1 MTVRPYPRSMFATTT
16 SRPRLAAGLLA
27 GGLGLAALTG
37 CTFGSENVQCSPSS
51 CTVTLEGTDAQVDVL
66 GTTLTFS
73 GTQDGRA
80 SLGVAGAN
88 VSCAEG
94 ETVTAGPLDLE
105 CSSVTEDRV
114 ELTASLG

>member
-1 MTVRPYPRSMFATTT
+1 MSATT
-16 SRPRLAAGLLA
+16 SRSRLAAGLLA
-27 GGLGLAALTG
+27 GGFGLTALAG

-51 CTVTLEGTDAQVDVL
+51 CTVVLEGTDAQVEVL
-66 GTTLTFS
+66 GTSLTFS

-94 ETVTAGPLDLE
+94 ESVAAGPLDLE
-105 CSSVTEDRV
+105 CTSVTEDRV
-114 ELTASLG
+114 ELTASLS

>member
-1 MTVRPYPRSMFATTT
+1 MTARLYPRLMSATS
-16 SRPRLAAGLLA
+16 SRSRLAAGLFA
-27 GGLGLAALTG
+27 GGLGLLAG

-51 CTVTLEGTDAQVDVL
+51 CTVVLEGTDAQVDVL

-80 SLGVAGAN
+80 SLGVAGAS

-94 ETVTAGPLDLE
+94 ENVAAGPLDLE
-105 CSSVTEDRV
+105 CTSVTEDRV

>member
-1 MTVRPYPRSMFATTT
+1 MSASTT
-16 SRPRLAAGLLA
+16 SRARLAAALFA
-27 GGLGLAALTG
+27 GGLGLPALVG

-80 SLGVAGAN
+80 SLGVAGAS

-94 ETVTAGPLDLE
+94 ESVAAGPLDLE
-105 CSSVTEDRV
+105 CTSVSEDRV

>member
-1 MTVRPYPRSMFATTT
+1 MSATILRS
-16 SRPRLAAGLLA
+16 RLAAGLLA
-27 GGLGLAALTG
+27 GGVGLLAG
-37 CTFGSENVQCSPSS
+37 CTFGGENVQCSPSG
-51 CTVTLEGTDAQVDVL
+51 CTVTLEGTDAQVEVL

-94 ETVTAGPLDLE
+94 ESVTAGPLELE
-105 CSSVTEDRV
+105 CTSVTEDSV
-114 ELTASLG
+114 ELRASLA

>member
-1 MTVRPYPRSMFATTT
+1 MSATILRS
-16 SRPRLAAGLLA
+16 RLAAGLLA
-27 GGLGLAALTG
+27 CGVGLLAG
-37 CTFGSENVQCSPSS
+37 CTFGGENVQCSPSG
-51 CTVTLEGTDAQVDVL
+51 CTVTLEGTDAQVEVL

-94 ETVTAGPLDLE
+94 ESVTAGPLELE
-105 CSSVTEDRV
+105 CTSVTEDAV
-114 ELTASLG
+114 ELRASLA

>member
-1 MTVRPYPRSMFATTT
+1 MTARLYPRTMSATNPR
-16 SRPRLAAGLLA
+16 SRLAAGLFA
-27 GGLGLAALTG
+27 CALGLLAG

-51 CTVTLEGTDAQVDVL
+51 CTVTLEGTDAQVEVL

-94 ETVTAGPLDLE
+94 ESVTAGPLDLE
-105 CSSVTEDRV
+105 CTSVTEDAV

>member
-1 MTVRPYPRSMFATTT
+1 MSATIARS
-16 SRPRLAAGLLA
+16 RLAAGLLA
-27 GGLGLAALTG
+27 CGVALLAG
-37 CTFGSENVQCSPSS
+37 CSFSAGSQNVKCSPSS

-66 GTTLTFS
+66 GQKLTFS

-94 ETVTAGPLDLE
+94 ESVAAGPLELE
-105 CSSVTEDRV
+105 CTSVTEDAV
-114 ELTASLG
+114 ELKASLA

>member
-1 MTVRPYPRSMFATTT
+1 MSATTT
-16 SRPRLAAGLLA
+16 SRLAAGLLA
-27 GGLGLAALTG
+27 GGLGLTALAG

-51 CTVTLEGTDAQVDVL
+51 CTVILEGTDAQVDVL
-66 GTTLTFS
+66 GTSLTFS

-80 SLGVAGAN
+80 SLGVAGTS

-94 ETVTAGPLDLE
+94 ESVTAGPLDLE
-105 CSSVTEDRV
+105 CTSVTADRV

>member
-1 MTVRPYPRSMFATTT
+1 MTARLYPRLMSATT
-16 SRPRLAAGLLA
+16 SRSRLAAGLLA
-27 GGLGLAALTG
+27 GALGLLAG

-51 CTVTLEGTDAQVDVL
+51 CTVILEGTDAQVEVL
-66 GTTLTFS
+66 GTSLTFS

-94 ETVTAGPLDLE
+94 ESVAAGPLDLE
-105 CSSVTEDRV
+105 CTTVTEDRV
-114 ELTASLG
+114 ELTATLG

>member
-1 MTVRPYPRSMFATTT
+1 MSATILRS
-16 SRPRLAAGLLA
+16 RLAAGLLA
-27 GGLGLAALTG
+27 GGVGLLAG
-37 CTFGSENVQCSPSS
+37 CTFGGENVQCSPSG
-51 CTVTLEGTDAQVDVL
+51 CTVTLEGTDAQVEVL

-94 ETVTAGPLDLE
+94 ESVTAGPLELE
-105 CSSVTEDRV
+105 CTSVTEDAV
-114 ELTASLG
+114 ELKASLA